1 MTRKE
6 WSKHRTLD
14 CIDQVSNCVRFM
26 LYDGMDTHMRRKDL
40 ERLHSLLALLQG
52 DVINQIRDLEE
63 TDSEDF

>member
-1 MTRKE
+1 MTRNE

-26 LYDGMDTHMRRKDL
+26 LYDGMDTHMCRKDL

-52 DVINQIRDLEE
+52 EIINQIRDLEE
-63 TDSEDF
+63 ENAAD